1 MAPAALGWGRAANAP
16 KTVRIMV
23 RTRVTRQAMTESVG
37 RRDAV
42 PELVE
47 TFLTDLERQE
57 ASPRTRASYRL
68 DLTHFFRWFEQT
80 VGEPPTPAAV
90 TPTDV
95 REYRG
100 HLLNVERRQPA
111 TVNRRLGAL
120 RRFFQWAKAT
130 GLAKELPTEN
140 VKGVASAPRAPR
152 WIEKREVD
160 RIVRT
165 AERHGSTRDLAIV
178 LTLRHTG
185 VRVSELSNLTLQDVE
200 ISERKG
206 SLTIRSGKG
215 GKFRVL
221 PLNVDARRAITSYL
235 EVRPTVSTDRLFVGQ
250 RGEGISPRAV
260 ELLVAKYARLAG
272 LEGVTPHTLR
282 HSFGKHALDAG
293 ADLVSVAALLG
304 HQRLET
310 TAIYTTPS
318 QRDLERVVEKLE
330 QDGDR
335 R

>member
-1 MAPAALGWGRAANAP
+1 MSQSKTQSVDRRGRGDP
-16 KTVRIMV
+16 RGGPLPPDPETPETPPP
-23 RTRVTRQAMTESVG
+23 TR
-37 RRDAV
+37 
-42 PELVE
+42 
-47 TFLTDLERQE
+47 
-57 ASPRTRASYRL
+57 RAYQL
-68 DLTHFFRWFEQT
+68 DLLHFAGWLLQT
-80 VGEPPTPAAV
+80 VGEGFSPEAV

-100 HLLNVERRQPA
+100 YLINVEHRQPA
-111 TVNRRLGAL
+111 TVNRRLAAL

-140 VKGVASAPRAPR
+140 IKGVASSPRAPR
-152 WIEKREVD
+152 WLEKREVD
-160 RIVRT
+160 RLIRT
-165 AERHGSTRDLAIV
+165 VERHGNKRDLAIV

-185 VRVSELSNLTLQDVE
+185 IRVSELSSLVLGDVD

-206 SLTIRSGKG
+206 SLTVRSGKG

-221 PLNVDARRAITSYL
+221 PLNVDARRAIAGYL
-235 EVRPTVSTDRLFVGQ
+235 EVRPTSSDDHLFIGQ
-250 RGEGISPRAV
+250 RGQGVSSRAV
-260 ELLVAKYARLAG
+260 ELLVTKYARLAG
-272 LEGVTPHTLR
+272 LDDVTPHTLR

-293 ADLVSVAALLG
+293 ADLVSVSALLG

-318 QRDLERVVEKLE
+318 QRDLERVVERLE
-330 QDGDR
+330 REDLR